1 MDALLSSLS
10 AKTKIVN
17 YIAGAVL
24 GVTFFTL
31 YYPLITHTYNEV
43 LSNPQSVWPSLTSSI
58 YFGMIGKIYPLI
70 IIPVIIQESWVV
82 SLALSQL
89 NCEAGL
95 KYKIY

>member
-70 IIPVIIQESWVV
+70 IIPAMTTGILGSIISTK
-82 SLALSQL
+82 LTQL
-89 NCEAGL
+89 RSRT
-95 KYKIY
+95 KI